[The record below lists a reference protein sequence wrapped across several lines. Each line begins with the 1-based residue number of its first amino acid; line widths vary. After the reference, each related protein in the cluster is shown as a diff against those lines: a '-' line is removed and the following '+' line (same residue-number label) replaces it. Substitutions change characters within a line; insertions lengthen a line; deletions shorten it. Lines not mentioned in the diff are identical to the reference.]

1 MIIITTAT
9 SIFYA
14 GWQKNN
20 AEEREK
26 EREVNSLEICEEDN
40 GLSLSLSFFL
50 FKFQTN
56 FRFKHR
62 LSVKLAKMQ
71 GEKPFFFALVINR
84 QKCIKMIKDFEV
96 R

>member
-1 MIIITTAT
+1 MLDGRKTMQKRERKRERLIV
-9 SIFYA
+9 SKYA
-14 GWQKNN
+14 KKIM
-20 AEEREK
+20 A
-26 EREVNSLEICEEDN
+26 SLF
-40 GLSLSLSFFL
+40 LFLFL